1 MVVAYESF
9 IEFEVGVSRF
19 PDSDGLTVVEVDDVF
34 AHFSDVSIVAGFV
47 SISEHHKRRV
57 DESITVNNKFFPPIE
72 HSLFD
77 LFLADLAAEVVLEI
91 LIAVRSPGSWAR
103 GYPTFQTVVMAEL
116 YWPCAFADIEQGII
130 GARVLTVAVAAKFYL
145 EIHSE
150 AGKRLLLVDA
160 FLRQVHNLFRQI
172 HALFD

>member
-91 LIAVRSPGSWAR
+91 LIAVRSPGS
-103 GYPTFQTVVMAEL
+103 
-116 YWPCAFADIEQGII
+116 
-130 GARVLTVAVAAKFYL
+130 
-145 EIHSE
+145 
-150 AGKRLLLVDA
+150 
-160 FLRQVHNLFRQI
+160 
-172 HALFD
+172 